1 MRCRLA
7 LVAVLLAALVV
18 PVSSAGSP
26 GLKTTLTNVL
36 RAPTLSL
43 ARTAAIAV
51 DTTTGEVLF
60 AHNASVSVVPASNE
74 KLPVSWAA
82 LTRLG
87 SEYRFHT
94 ELRGVGSRAGS
105 SWNGDLVLVG
115 YGDPTLATSDLAVLA
130 RTVRARGIKR
140 VTGRILGD
148 ESAFD
153 AKRDAPGWK
162 ASFLGGETPPLSA
175 LVVDRARGWP
185 KNSPPVLAARWLRE
199 ALIAQGVRVDGDAWL
214 GSAPVESFVL
224 ARDWSASLASIVKRM
239 NRDSDN
245 FLAEMLLKH
254 LGSTGGVR
262 GSTVGGA
269 QVVLEEMRAAR
280 IPTAGV
286 RIVDGSGLSRL
297 DRVTAVALVGVIRA
311 GLENPRIRSAFVSSL
326 AVAGRSGTL
335 DDRLLSLTGAVVGKT
350 GTTSLACTLSGL
362 VRGSI
367 AFAVLQNG
375 DPVSYWSARSAQDR
389 FVLALAQ
396 RTSGSS

>member
-1 MRCRLA
+1 MRSRVA
-7 LVAVLLAALVV
+7 IVAVVIAIVA

-26 GLKTTLTNVL
+26 GLDTMLTKAL
-36 RAPTLSL
+36 RAPTLSPG
-43 ARTAAIAV
+43 RTAAIAV

-60 AHNASVSVVPASNE
+60 AHNASASVVPASNE

-87 SEYRFHT
+87 PGFRFHT
-94 ELRGVGSRAGS
+94 ELRGVGTRAGA
-105 SWNGDLVLVG
+105 SWQGDLVLVG
-115 YGDPTLATSDLAVLA
+115 YGDPTLASADIDALA
-130 RTVRARGIKR
+130 RAVRASGITR
-140 VTGRILGD
+140 VSGRVLGD

-153 AKRDAPGWK
+153 TRRDAPGWK
-162 ASFLGGETPPLSA
+162 TSFLGGETPPLSA

-199 ALIAQGVRVDGDAWL
+199 ALIAQGVRVDGSAWF
-214 GSAPVESFVL
+214 GSAPAESPTL
-224 ARDWSASLASIVKRM
+224 AQDWSVSLATIVKRM

-245 FLAEMLLKH
+245 FLAEMLLKQ
-254 LGSTGGVR
+254 LGAAEGVPGSTER
-262 GSTVGGA
+262 GA
-269 QVVLEEMRAAR
+269 AIVLEEMRAAR

-297 DRVTAVALVGVIRA
+297 DRVTATALVGVIRA
-311 GLENPRIRSAFVSSL
+311 GLDDPRIRSAFVGSL

-335 DDRLLSLTGAVVGKT
+335 DDRLTVLTGAVVGKT

-375 DPVSYWSARSAQDR
+375 NPVAYWPARAAQDR
-389 FVLALAQ
+389 FVLALA
-396 RTSGSS
+396 RRSSGSS